1 MLVFW
6 TMERSL
12 PSGRRP
18 GPAGRPQRMREAVGT
33 ENSVAST
40 RSSHLA
46 RPSVALF
53 LRSLP
58 PPALSSAAAASS
70 APEGS
75 ASPPA
80 PSAPTRPSLPPPVAA
95 PPLAAPPLAL
105 HRQWEGGCRDARLSR
120 RAQVSDWPRV
130 RVATPGDFRNLA
142 KGLGGGGGAVY
153 QWMPSA
159 DGTGARISMAGTAPR
174 FRPKPL
180 FLAGLPIPFQAGP
193 PELPSPCDPGTQ
205 L

>member
-80 PSAPTRPSLPPPVAA
+80 PSAPTRPSLPPSLPPPVAA

-142 KGLGGGGGAVY
+142 KGLGGGGGCGLPADAKRG
-153 QWMPSA
+153 WNRSA
-159 DGTGARISMAGTAPR
+159 D
-174 FRPKPL
+174 
-180 FLAGLPIPFQAGP
+180 
-193 PELPSPCDPGTQ
+193 
-205 L
+205 